1 MDVWHW
7 VYWLVV
13 STHLK
18 NMSSSVGMM
27 TFPIF
32 GKNMF
37 QTTSRDIST
46 INPSEIGVTYVH
58 QLHRLEN
65 HLTGPT
71 IFPTMAIRWSLF
83 APQLSQ
89 WNWQTLLHAI
99 LRYWKDHHRTIWL
112 CLKFILSHIAGIP
125 WALTISIWIKRM
137 NTVHRGFGGPKNQ
150 RQPYRFVFKE
160 EDYNF
165 FLPLDL
171 AGYVPQSSWSLPL

>member
-1 MDVWHW
+1 MKLELH
-7 VYWLVV
+7 
-13 STHLK
+13 K
-18 NMSSSVGMM
+18 
-27 TFPIF
+27 
-32 GKNMF
+32 
-37 QTTSRDIST
+37 
-46 INPSEIGVTYVH
+46 YVH

-137 NTVHRGFGGPKNQ
+137 NTVHWGFGGPKNQ

-165 FLPLDL
+165 FFTPGPSWICPAVILIVAAIIYL
-171 AGYVPQSSWSLPL
+171 ARWDRFLFLWLNWV